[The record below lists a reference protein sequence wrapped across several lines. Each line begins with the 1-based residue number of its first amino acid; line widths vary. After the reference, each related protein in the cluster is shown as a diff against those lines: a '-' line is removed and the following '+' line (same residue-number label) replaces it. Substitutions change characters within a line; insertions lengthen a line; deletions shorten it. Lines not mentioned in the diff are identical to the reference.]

1 MRGGKPRVLEES
13 RGESMVCRSGGRG
26 TTIFTDTVDG
36 TVITLFELYVAVTAH
51 SSGKGTVRGGD
62 HAQLKIFQR
71 VTVHGGDRAQFIGW
85 GATWE
90 CTERSPMAV
99 AS

>member
-62 HAQLKIFQR
+62 HAQSKR
-71 VTVHGGDRAQFIGW
+71 EGMSGGKELRKWD
-85 GATWE
+85 GA
-90 CTERSPMAV
+90 R
-99 AS
+99 